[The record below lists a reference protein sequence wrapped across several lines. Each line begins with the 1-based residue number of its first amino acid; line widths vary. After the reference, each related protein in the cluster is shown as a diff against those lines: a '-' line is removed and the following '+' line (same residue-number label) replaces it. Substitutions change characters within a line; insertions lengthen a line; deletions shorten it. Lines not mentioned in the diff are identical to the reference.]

1 MADKEF
7 PPGVIFHK
15 SQITDYQYLKNF
27 LEDLNIPC
35 HEGRV
40 FAEVNNR
47 KIIDEVPV
55 AIALINE
62 DDQSG
67 IEFLRATMRANIYIQ
82 RLLAATD
89 VSMEIVQR
97 AVNKAHINYLIR
109 LPLNRDKFYTYLK
122 KSYLRYNDYI
132 RPLIRFDALTQIT
145 EDLLVDNKKFRHEA
159 KTDGLTHLLNRRS
172 FDSILNRLYQ
182 RYIEQGLSFCLALID
197 LDYFKKVNDS
207 YGHPAG
213 DMVLQKVAEILQKN
227 QRLGIDF
234 AFRYGGEEFAIISTN
249 ISPVNMVGY
258 VSRLL
263 ELVRNSVFHFEG
275 QDISVTFSAGIC
287 QSCLDE
293 TPETLVINA
302 DLALLKAKESGRNQV
317 LVFDQLQNQIYPANE
332 IPDQE

>member
-109 LPLNRDKFYTYLK
+109 LPLNRDKFY
-122 KSYLRYNDYI
+122 NI
-132 RPLIRFDALTQIT
+132 AANHPM
-145 EDLLVDNKKFRHEA
+145 
-159 KTDGLTHLLNRRS
+159 
-172 FDSILNRLYQ
+172 LYQ
-182 RYIEQGLSFCLALID
+182 NL
-197 LDYFKKVNDS
+197 N
-207 YGHPAG
+207 
-213 DMVLQKVAEILQKN
+213 
-227 QRLGIDF
+227 
-234 AFRYGGEEFAIISTN
+234 
-249 ISPVNMVGY
+249 
-258 VSRLL
+258 
-263 ELVRNSVFHFEG
+263 
-275 QDISVTFSAGIC
+275 
-287 QSCLDE
+287 
-293 TPETLVINA
+293 
-302 DLALLKAKESGRNQV
+302 
-317 LVFDQLQNQIYPANE
+317 
-332 IPDQE
+332 